1 MRNAK
6 HRRPSFS
13 ERHEPELI
21 VLVVVLT
28 GILIGIAPWI
38 CLP

>member
-21 VLVVVLT
+21 ALVVVMI
-28 GILIGIAPWI
+28 GILTGIAPW
-38 CLP
+38 LAF